1 LLLLAP
7 CSLEVRETGKSGL
20 DESALAELE
29 RRRQEVA
36 SGAGTTREAET
47 TKISE
52 RPDVVK
58 KTKTNVIEQVVPVI
72 ERDIYEPH
80 RGESLHPFRSMQM
93 PILLSVIMPPS
104 SRLAF

>member
-1 LLLLAP
+1 MLSAYMFYGVGQHFLTPLRYLLLLLAP
-7 CSLEVRETGKSGL
+7 CRLKVRESGKAGL

-58 KTKTNVIEQVVPVI
+58 KSKLNIVEQVVPVI
-72 ERDIYEPH
+72 ERDVYVPH
-80 RGESLHPFRSMQM
+80 RGKFR
-93 PILLSVIMPPS
+93 
-104 SRLAF
+104 